1 KACRR
6 TTGGTGPQP
15 RAVARRTRASEHG
28 EHGEDPPFPRRPPPG
43 LEGASDRGGD
53 ARTAVRALF
62 RPARGSSW
70 LRKAPAAPLPC
81 RQRIVP
87 DDTIE
92 RSLLRYHDR
101 TLRRRCRRLA
111 YKCSCV
117 RAARGSS
124 LATAS
129 AYGSPCNIIDASG
142 GRLLL

>member
-15 RAVARRTRASEHG
+15 RAVARRTRAAEHG

-92 RSLLRYHDR
+92 RSLLRCHDR
-101 TLRRRCRRLA
+101 ALRCRRRWLA
-111 YKCSCV
+111 YECSCV
-117 RAARGSS
+117 RAGRGSS

-129 AYGSPCNIIDASG
+129 AYGSPCNI
-142 GRLLL
+142 